1 MKDKIIDFVRTQ
13 YAEVQMMA
21 EPDALK
27 FHFEKCRDWCG
38 RSAEPT
44 AARAALVTMR
54 NHAILAFREIRLPE
68 PEVFRLVDEIFGPLN
83 LETAGVA

>member
-38 RSAEPT
+38 RSAEP
-44 AARAALVTMR
+44 
-54 NHAILAFREIRLPE
+54 
-68 PEVFRLVDEIFGPLN
+68 EVFRLVDEIFGPLN